1 MLFIYLIL
9 QQATG
14 YVLKET
20 VIPAYIP
27 TVETR
32 DIPELNLEF
41 SEELQREPRSMESK
55 IFALRDKEM
64 VDYSKRT
71 IENITKYIQSLKEE
85 KRSTISSPHHRVNHR
100 RDRRIHRQRIKRG
113 RKMSPKPSS
122 TVPIV
127 KSRTQIGDQ
136 TDN

>member
-1 MLFIYLIL
+1 MLFIYLII
-9 QQATG
+9 QQASG
-14 YVLKET
+14 YVLKES

-27 TVETR
+27 IVEAR
-32 DIPELNLEF
+32 DIPEMTATLVGEQ
-41 SEELQREPRSMESK
+41 LQRESRSMESK

-122 TVPIV
+122 TVPIA
-127 KSRTQIGDQ
+127 KTRTQ

>member
-20 VIPAYIP
+20 AIPAYIP
-27 TVETR
+27 TVEAR

-71 IENITKYIQSLKEE
+71 IENIRVILKC
-85 KRSTISSPHHRVNHR
+85 RNVI
-100 RDRRIHRQRIKRG
+100 IA
-113 RKMSPKPSS
+113 
-122 TVPIV
+122 
-127 KSRTQIGDQ
+127 
-136 TDN
+136 